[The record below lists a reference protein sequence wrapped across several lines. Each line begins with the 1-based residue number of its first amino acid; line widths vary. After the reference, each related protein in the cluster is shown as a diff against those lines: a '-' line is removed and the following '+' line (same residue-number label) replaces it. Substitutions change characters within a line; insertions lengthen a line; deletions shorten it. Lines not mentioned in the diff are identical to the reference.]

1 MADETWTQERQL
13 SRPGAVTSCAWSPDG
28 MRLASVGGG
37 RVGVW
42 DVYSPI
48 TGSLPHHP
56 NIQHSATVW
65 CPQQHA
71 KRLSPCLAFA
81 LYCPLPGRSPAEDTT
96 KLGLVSTPPS

>member
-1 MADETWTQERQL
+1 MSLLLLPRNTCGGELVLIASRDRASVHTEYRSDRVMADETWTQERQL

-56 NIQHSATVW
+56 NIQHTATVW
-65 CPQQHA
+65 CPLKHA
-71 KRLSPCLAFA
+71 
-81 LYCPLPGRSPAEDTT
+81 
-96 KLGLVSTPPS
+96 